1 MLLLKETNV
10 HLLPTPLQEAATA
23 SNLQSLHWEAQ
34 TMHSTEHV
42 IWGLFVKGNES
53 SHLIWKE
60 QETF

>member
-10 HLLPTPLQEAATA
+10 YLLPTPLQEAATA
-23 SNLQSLHWEAQ
+23 SNLQWEAQ